1 MIVNPADF
9 RNRTAVLPILIVNKR
24 NEENSEQQ
32 QRCEMFQKL
41 NFFSL
46 KRKSMTSFQVII
58 VSFLGM
64 ILLGTFL
71 LMLPVSSRE
80 RCVTPF
86 SDALFTAVSST
97 CVTGLIVKDTATYW
111 SLFGQMIIITLI
123 QIGGMGVITIALAIM
138 MASGKKIGLWYRS
151 TMQESISAP
160 QVGGILRMTGF
171 ILRTSAIIELTGA
184 ALLAPVFIKDFGFAR
199 GLWYSIFHSI
209 SAFCNAGFDLMGLR
223 EPFSSLTT
231 YSRNVYLN
239 IVIMLLIVTGG
250 IGFLVW
256 SDIGTYR
263 NNLKRYS
270 LQSKVVLLT
279 SLILIVLPAI
289 YFFLWEYRGMAFGDR
304 MLNSVFQS
312 VTTRTA
318 GFNTQDL
325 SQMDESGTAIM
336 IFLMLIGGSP
346 GSTAGGMKTA
356 TFAVLFLSAI
366 TVFSRRNDVQCF
378 KRRIS
383 DETVRNA
390 GAILFMYL
398 VLFFTSGIIISK
410 IEKLPLLTCL
420 FETGSAIGTVGL
432 TLGITGSLST
442 ISKVILMAL
451 MFFGRVGG
459 LTLIYAALPS
469 ADSRNSRMPLEKI
482 SVG

>member
-1 MIVNPADF
+1 
-9 RNRTAVLPILIVNKR
+9 
-24 NEENSEQQ
+24 
-32 QRCEMFQKL
+32 MFQKL

-378 KRRIS
+378 NRRIS
-383 DETVRNA
+383 DEAVRSA
-390 GAILFMYL
+390 GA
-398 VLFFTSGIIISK
+398 V
-410 IEKLPLLTCL
+410 
-420 FETGSAIGTVGL
+420 
-432 TLGITGSLST
+432 
-442 ISKVILMAL
+442 
-451 MFFGRVGG
+451 
-459 LTLIYAALPS
+459 
-469 ADSRNSRMPLEKI
+469 
-482 SVG
+482 